1 MKKEKMYRYLGRNG
15 MITTHVELID
25 ISPLPMVRLSAE
37 AGFLLTDGEKTA
49 YSIAIFPEEVE
60 QWYEI
65 ENPNYEKW
73 DNNI

>member
-25 ISPLPMVRLSAE
+25 IQPLSMVKLSSE

-49 YSIAIFPEEVE
+49 YSITVFPEEVE

-65 ENPNYEKW
+65 ENPNYKKW